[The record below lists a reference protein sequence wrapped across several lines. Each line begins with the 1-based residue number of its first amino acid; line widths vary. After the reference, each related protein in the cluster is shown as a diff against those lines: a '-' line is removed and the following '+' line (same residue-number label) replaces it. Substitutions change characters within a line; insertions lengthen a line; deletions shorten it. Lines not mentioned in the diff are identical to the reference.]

1 MSISLSLSLSSFF
14 FAPLFYFVLL
24 VRETPSQKDELG
36 GASIYKAHAYTRMC
50 VRLWFCKTTTSRA
63 RSFLAAAQ
71 KEMHADDEVVSA

>member
-1 MSISLSLSLSSFF
+1 MSISSFF
-14 FAPLFYFVLL
+14 FLFAPLFYFVLL

-50 VRLWFCKTTTSRA
+50 VRLWFCKTTTRVA